1 MQIIPVMHE
10 TEQDLPVFDG
20 FDERISQLVETV
32 RSHRE
37 RIAALEARADAAR
50 KELFRLLVERG
61 ENWSDED
68 GYARLVPESS
78 RASYETDK
86 LDSLII
92 HDPLHYGWL
101 KDYRKQSVIRAT
113 LQIK

>member
-10 TEQDLPVFDG
+10 MEHDLPVFDG
-20 FDERISQLVETV
+20 FDERIAQLVETV

-37 RIAALEARADAAR
+37 HIAVLEAKADAAK

-61 ENWSDED
+61 ENWSDDD

-101 KDYRKQSVIRAT
+101 KDYRKQSVIRAN